1 MGLIGVELENVGTPY
16 SRAVL
21 LLGFLL
27 AASLVYASASA
38 ALAGAASTGT
48 LQAVQARGY
57 LLCGTTRSGP
67 GLSEPDAG
75 GNWRGF
81 FPDFCRAIAAAIF
94 NDQDAVSFVETERG
108 NRFQALSDGAFDV
121 LMANSS
127 WTAERDVTL
136 GLNFTNVLFFDE
148 QAFLVRKSSG
158 AGRLQD
164 LGASQICAIENT
176 TTIRRLRELAR
187 SSSQSIGVRAFAS
200 LDAAYDAFLA
210 RSCDAITQDRSI
222 LLAQLSIR
230 APDPTQFTLL
240 EDRPAIEPLSP
251 AVRSGDENWQDIVRW
266 TTNAPIL
273 AAALGTDRAS
283 AQRAMSNLN
292 SLAFLYATQ
301 AELAEKLGL
310 PRDWAIRTIAAVGSY
325 DEIFDRNLG
334 DASGHGI
341 ARGMNALWSQGGL
354 LVPLPMQ

>member
-1 MGLIGVELENVGTPY
+1 MLGIGQNGVGKRL
-16 SRAVL
+16 SRAWT
-21 LLGFLL
+21 LLGCFL
-27 AASLVYASASA
+27 AVSLVCAFADPA
-38 ALAGAASTGT
+38 PAGAATSET
-48 LQAVQARGY
+48 LQAVQSRGY

-67 GLSEPDAG
+67 GLSEPDASG
-75 GNWRGF
+75 VWRGF

-94 NDQDAVSFVETERG
+94 NDPEAVSFVETERG
-108 NRFQALSDGAFDV
+108 NRFQALAEGAFDV

-148 QAFLVRKSSG
+148 QAFLVRTSSG
-158 AGRLQD
+158 ARRLTE
-164 LGASQICAIENT
+164 LGTAQICAIENT
-176 TTIRRLRELAR
+176 TTIRRLRELAQA
-187 SSSQSIGVRAFAS
+187 SSQTIGVRAFTS
-200 LDAAYDAFLA
+200 LDGAYDAFLA

-222 LLAQLSIR
+222 LLAQLAIR
-230 APDPTQFTLL
+230 APDRSQFTLL
-240 EDRPAIEPLSP
+240 EDRPAMEPLAP

-266 TTNAPIL
+266 TTNAPLL
-273 AAALGTDRAS
+273 ASALGTDRAA
-283 AQRAMSNLN
+283 AQRALTNLN
-292 SLAFLYATQ
+292 SQAFLYATQ

-310 PRDWAIRTIAAVGSY
+310 PRDWAVRTIAAVGSY

-334 DASGHGI
+334 DPSGLGI